1 MQRQAPSL
9 PYSAEYQHWTVFGA
23 QITNQV
29 TWKRGIGERAW
40 CDCQR
45 DKVGKRYLEES
56 GIKLHFCVDDDYWA
70 AGGELVDSDE
80 LLNGRRRPVLKGF
93 PFSYSQVTGGG
104 RRHCLEVSRLRI
116 VDVRGNFQREVQ
128 VVRRVSQSVND
139 KGFREKTVGTKI
151 EDHYLVIEQ
160 LEVAVAG
167 VDTSIDG
174 AKVKPFVLKAD
185 TLISIVSN
193 DLSRP

>member
-1 MQRQAPSL
+1 MQRQAPSH

-29 TWKRGIGERAW
+29 TWRRGVGETAS
-40 CDCQR
+40 CDCQW
-45 DKVGKRYLEES
+45 DKVGKKYLEW
-56 GIKLHFCVDDDYWA
+56 GYQTPLLCRRQLLGG
-70 AGGELVDSDE
+70 GGELVDGDE
-80 LLNGRRRPVLKGF
+80 LLNGGRRPVLKGF
-93 PFSYSQVTGGG
+93 PFSYSQVIGGG

-116 VDVRGNFQREVQ
+116 VDVRGNFHRE
-128 VVRRVSQSVND
+128 VVRRVSQSVTD

-160 LEVAVAG
+160 LKVAVAG

-185 TLISIVSN
+185 ILISIVSK

>member
-1 MQRQAPSL
+1 M
-9 PYSAEYQHWTVFGA
+9 E
-23 QITNQV
+23 
-29 TWKRGIGERAW
+29 
-40 CDCQR
+40 D
-45 DKVGKRYLEES
+45 
-56 GIKLHFCVDDDYWA
+56 
-70 AGGELVDSDE
+70 
-80 LLNGRRRPVLKGF
+80 RPVLKGF

-116 VDVRGNFQREVQ
+116 VDVRGNFQREV
-128 VVRRVSQSVND
+128 VRRVSQSVTD

-185 TLISIVSN
+185 TLISIVSK

>member
-1 MQRQAPSL
+1 M
-9 PYSAEYQHWTVFGA
+9 E
-23 QITNQV
+23 
-29 TWKRGIGERAW
+29 
-40 CDCQR
+40 D
-45 DKVGKRYLEES
+45 
-56 GIKLHFCVDDDYWA
+56 
-70 AGGELVDSDE
+70 
-80 LLNGRRRPVLKGF
+80 RPVLKGF

-116 VDVRGNFQREVQ
+116 VDVRGNFQREV
-128 VVRRVSQSVND
+128 VRRVSQSVTD
-139 KGFREKTVGTKI
+139 KGFREKTGGTKI

-160 LEVAVAG
+160 LEVA

-185 TLISIVSN
+185 TLISIVSK